1 MQKDKTR
8 LNSIRV
14 TTAGISEGGG
24 NSHRISY
31 LDVAKGALIILLVFA
46 HSGRHSI
53 ELILRMIISNMC
65 MDGIL
70 FSRVST
76 CRHFS

>member
-14 TTAGISEGGG
+14 TTAGISGGG

-31 LDVAKGALIILLVFA
+31 LDVVKGALIILLVFA
-46 HSGRHSI
+46 HFRSALI

>member
-14 TTAGISEGGG
+14 TTAGISGGG

-31 LDVAKGALIILLVFA
+31 LDVVKGALIILLVFA
-46 HSGRHSI
+46 HFRSA

>member
-14 TTAGISEGGG
+14 TTAGISGGG

-31 LDVAKGALIILLVFA
+31 LDVVKGALIILLVFA
-46 HSGRHSI
+46 GRHSI

>member
-24 NSHRISY
+24 EIRIES
-31 LDVAKGALIILLVFA
+31 VI
-46 HSGRHSI
+46 
-53 ELILRMIISNMC
+53 
-65 MDGIL
+65 
-70 FSRVST
+70 
-76 CRHFS
+76 